1 MAFINNNLNNDNL
14 NNDNLNNDNLNN
26 DNSNNNSNND
36 NSNNDNNK
44 SVIISNFSNKR
55 LLHDYRDFL
64 KNYNKDDYKFMN
76 IVPLENNIYEWH
88 GNFAPQE
95 GIFRGLV
102 IHFILLFPNN
112 YPCDPPK
119 IKLLNSIPH
128 SNIIPNFRNDKYF
141 LCLDLINNF
150 FWMNQG
156 TDESRPFS
164 GWSSSYTVETIL
176 NQLYVFLFDPTV
188 ENYDGKIK
196 RTIYELPPEL
206 GGGERTNENLKNEYN
221 KSFDESKKITCSC
234 GHTFN
239 QPFPMINKVNRKKKA
254 LKFKKNYIVRYYD
267 KNEYSVLKS
276 KFITNIKDIH
286 NKFQNV
292 NNNSNNCNNCVIIS
306 NIDEIKKS
314 ENEVDYD
321 NSNMSLFCSL
331 SDMYYK
337 FLIDNK
343 DILSNCKFMDHLTNS
358 DLNDSCMELI
368 NTNLKVKYDK
378 SFIKILVNITNS
390 FYHQNIKNVCPRAYI
405 LFNKYDI
412 EIIAFIK
419 KYYRIYLKF
428 YDDSELLTQNIN
440 EFINNCF
447 DNIEKLCIKNNNKL
461 FINKIPK
468 YLVGFLFIHKYYF
481 HKIYCKIVSIYDNL
495 SDKSYLPSCNCQYCN
510 SKFSNIHLSMCA
522 LYMAVLGNYYNY
534 NKELRI
540 INDNENQVYV
550 TIVNNNN
557 NDTFGNQIHNYLK
570 YIKTTFNSKYN
581 KNILFSDFLIG
592 LLTTH
597 STNEQVYQLL
607 EKYNY
612 NIDFTR
618 KNNINICKI
627 IDNDKIISNI
637 DNCDNKKIEV
647 DIIPN
652 EIWGKIFKY
661 LNITQISKLL
671 GLSQKLDSIIKS
683 PYYNQRRWLTC
694 FYTKMNFEST
704 ILGYPIS
711 INIFPDTCDIKEIN
725 TTLDI
730 ISYTAY
736 KDLNI
741 NKTIWNQEFVFWLPL
756 YINESHFDK
765 SCHILLEQVYKISN
779 NYDNNYYK
787 ESPSYLRNKKK
798 ILNNSSNPNKI
809 RISNCHYLLNIFTNI
824 MNCFIVKMM
833 KGEMHISIK
842 ALEGL
847 CQIYRLFSHIKIIY
861 PEISEIADKNIY
873 NFIHKV
879 QYRHKTFTP
888 NLGLILMTTLIS
900 NKYNW
905 SHLKKTYLDESADRQ
920 ILWILK
926 ALPIE
931 DVEPNILTK
940 TIKELND
947 KKLLNIEKLNIINDY
962 IYYSD
967 LPDIE
972 KTNNLTLLD
981 LIFEITK
988 VGKKLLL
995 FNNFFIENISNM
1007 EKIVEKLDSHYGYPN
1022 EDILKKFK
1030 INMNKIYQ
1038 LKNEDEFNKYM
1049 NLYKT
1054 SLNLRSERI
1063 IGHIAS
1069 SNKKNYN
1076 KQVLKNKNKNEI
1088 NTDDKWR

>member
-1 MAFINNNLNNDNL
+1 MASINNL
-14 NNDNLNNDNLNN
+14 
-26 DNSNNNSNND
+26 SGYNSNND
-36 NSNNDNNK
+36 DNK
-44 SVIISNFSNKR
+44 SVIISSFSNKR
-55 LLHDYRDFL
+55 LLYDYRDFL
-64 KNYNKDDYKFMN
+64 KNYSKDDYKFMN
-76 IVPLENNIYEWH
+76 VVPLEKNIYEWH

-95 GIFRGLV
+95 GIFSGLI

-128 SNIIPNFRNDKYF
+128 SNIIPNFRNEKYF

-156 TDESRPFS
+156 TDHSRPFS

-221 KSFDESKKITCSC
+221 KSFDESKKVTCSC

-239 QPFPMINKVNRKKKA
+239 QPFPMVNKVNRQKKA
-254 LKFKKNYIVRYYD
+254 LKLKKNYIVRYFNKD
-267 KNEYSVLKS
+267 EYSLLKS
-276 KFITNIKDIH
+276 KFLTNIKNIF
-286 NKFQNV
+286 NEFRSNNSI
-292 NNNSNNCNNCVIIS
+292 NNNDIDNNINKLKI
-306 NIDEIKKS
+306 S
-314 ENEVDYD
+314 ENNVDYD
-321 NSNMSLFCSL
+321 NSNISLLCSL
-331 SDMYYK
+331 SDKYYN

-343 DILSNCKFMDHLTNS
+343 EFLTNCKFIDYLTNTE
-358 DLNDSCMELI
+358 LNDSCMELM
-368 NTNLKVKYDK
+368 NTNSKVKYDK
-378 SFIKILVNITNS
+378 TFIKILVNIPNN
-390 FYHQNIKNVCPRAYI
+390 FYHQIIKNVNLRSYS
-405 LFNKYDI
+405 LFKKYDI
-412 EIIAFIK
+412 EIITFIK

-440 EFINNCF
+440 DFIHNCF
-447 DNIEKLCIKNNNKL
+447 NNIEKLCIKNNNKL
-461 FINKIPK
+461 YINKIPK
-468 YLVGFLFIHKYYF
+468 YLAGFLFIHKYYF
-481 HKIYCKIVSIYDNL
+481 HKIYCKIISIYNNL
-495 SDKSYLPSCNCQYCN
+495 SDKSYLPSCDCQSCN
-510 SKFSNIHLSMCA
+510 SVFKNIYISMSA
-522 LYMAVLGNYYNY
+522 LYMGILGNYYNY
-534 NKELRI
+534 NKELKI
-540 INDNENQVYV
+540 IDNNNKPYV
-550 TIVNNNN
+550 TIVDNSIN

-581 KNILFSDFLIG
+581 KKILFCDLLIG
-592 LLTTH
+592 FLTTH
-597 STNEQVYQLL
+597 NTNEYIYQSLD
-607 EKYNY
+607 KYNY
-612 NIDFTR
+612 NIDFTKKGN
-618 KNNINICKI
+618 KNTCKY
-627 IDNDKIISNI
+627 IDNDKIINNSVNSVNEKI
-637 DNCDNKKIEV
+637 DV
-647 DIIPN
+647 DIIPI
-652 EIWGKIFKY
+652 EIWDKIFKH

-671 GLSQKLDSIIKS
+671 GLSKKLDLIIKS

-711 INIFPDTCDIKEIN
+711 INIFPDTCDIKEID

-741 NKTIWNQEFVFWLPL
+741 NKTIWNQEFKFWLPL
-756 YINESHFDK
+756 YINDSHFDK

-787 ESPSYLRNKKK
+787 ESPSYLQKKN
-798 ILNNSSNPNKI
+798 IIINNSSNPNKI

-847 CQIYRLFSHIKIIY
+847 CQIYRLFSHIKIKY

-888 NLGLILMTTLIS
+888 NLGLILMTTLLS
-900 NKYNW
+900 NKYKW

-926 ALPIE
+926 ELPIE
-931 DVEPNILTK
+931 GVEPIILMK

-947 KKLLNIEKLNIINDY
+947 KKLLSIEKLNIINEYLY
-962 IYYSD
+962 IID
-967 LPDIE
+967 LPNKDQ
-972 KTNNLTLLD
+972 TNLTLLD

-995 FNNFFIENISNM
+995 FNNYFIENISNIQNII
-1007 EKIVEKLDSHYGYPN
+1007 ETLDNCYGYPN
-1022 EDILKKFK
+1022 EDILNNFK

-1054 SLNLRSERI
+1054 PLKLRSERI
-1063 IGHIAS
+1063 ISHIIS

-1076 KQVLKNKNKNEI
+1076 KQVLKNKNKLEI
-1088 NTDDKWR
+1088 NDNDNWR